1 MPKEA
6 EVQAGK
12 LVDAVKSSMSINRIV
27 IFLFVAG
34 YLYVNISMQMV
45 FFAQSRC

>member
-6 EVQAGK
+6 EVQTGK
-12 LVDAVKSSMSINRIV
+12 LVDAVKSLSINRIV
-27 IFLFVAG
+27 IFIFVAG

-45 FFAQSRC
+45 FSCLSG